1 LSGGRVLVALLAFH
15 DGVCPQKGE
24 SVEMLL
30 HRVHRNLPAEGAV
43 ALGAIGAKLTAV
55 DIRVAIRAVLAH
67 ILENRL
73 EVTLG
78 AVNFFVHSAQRVS
91 RGVVVEFRNSPN
103 RCPTRA
109 RVAILTRNRK
119 WTVRTP
125 ARLPLSGR
133 W

>member
-1 LSGGRVLVALLAFH
+1 
-15 DGVCPQKGE
+15 
-24 SVEMLL
+24 MLL